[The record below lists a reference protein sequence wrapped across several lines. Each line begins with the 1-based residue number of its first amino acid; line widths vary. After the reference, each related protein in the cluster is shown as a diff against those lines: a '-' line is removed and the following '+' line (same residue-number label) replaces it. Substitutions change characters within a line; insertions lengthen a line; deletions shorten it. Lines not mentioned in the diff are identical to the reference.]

1 MARRK
6 SSHRGHRAKHT
17 RGRSRRTKHTRR
29 RHTRRVRRTRRG
41 GDGSI
46 GTPYPA
52 ARMMPLNPNQT
63 LDGRY
68 FSRANQIGG
77 GLIPSGGGGGI
88 GRHTGGNGGLI
99 GGNPAGGGVGA
110 TRQSGGGVGHFYTGR
125 SQCEGGIL
133 QPSGSMMK
141 VGGADGYMKTCLN
154 TGGRG

>member
-6 SSHRGHRAKHT
+6 SSHRAHRAHRTK
-17 RGRSRRTKHTRR
+17 RSRRTKHNRR

-68 FSRANQIGG
+68 FSRPNQIGG
-77 GLIPSGGGGGI
+77 GSSL
-88 GRHTGGNGGLI
+88 TGSDYPAPA
-99 GGNPAGGGVGA
+99 PAGVSKGGV
-110 TRQSGGGVGHFYTGR
+110 
-125 SQCEGGIL
+125 L
-133 QPSGSMMK
+133 QPTGSRMN
-141 VGGADGYMKTCLN
+141 VGGANGQMATYGV
-154 TGGRG
+154 TGGRF

>member
-6 SSHRGHRAKHT
+6 SSHR
-17 RGRSRRTKHTRR
+17 SRRTKHTRGRTKRSR
-29 RHTRRVRRTRRG
+29 RTKHTRRVRRTRRG

-46 GTPYPA
+46 GTPYTGG
-52 ARMMPLNPNQT
+52 RIMPLNPNQT

-77 GLIPSGGGGGI
+77 GLINQNNPNSGGI
-88 GRHTGGNGGLI
+88 GRQSGGLI
-99 GGNPAGGGVGA
+99 GGNPAGGGVGP
-110 TRQSGGGVGHFYTGR
+110 TRQSGGGVGHYYTGR
-125 SQCEGGIL
+125 SQCEEGIL

>member
-6 SSHRGHRAKHT
+6 SSHRAHRAHRTK
-17 RGRSRRTKHTRR
+17 RSRRTKHNRR

-68 FSRANQIGG
+68 FSRPNQIGG
-77 GLIPSGGGGGI
+77 S
-88 GRHTGGNGGLI
+88 RCTGG
-99 GGNPAGGGVGA
+99 
-110 TRQSGGGVGHFYTGR
+110 T
-125 SQCEGGIL
+125 L
-133 QPSGSMMK
+133 QPSGSVVNASCSNGQMATHL
-141 VGGADGYMKTCLN
+141 V
-154 TGGRG
+154 TGGRAQ

>member
-6 SSHRGHRAKHT
+6 SSHRAHRAKHT

-52 ARMMPLNPNQT
+52 ERMMPLRQNQT
-63 LDGRY
+63 LAGGY

-77 GLIPSGGGGGI
+77 GLIPPGGGGGGGGI
-88 GRHTGGNGGLI
+88 GRHTGGNVGG
-99 GGNPAGGGVGA
+99 
-110 TRQSGGGVGHFYTGR
+110 T
-125 SQCEGGIL
+125 L
-133 QPSGSMMK
+133 QPSGSVMIANRSNGQMSTNL
-141 VGGADGYMKTCLN
+141 V
-154 TGGRG
+154 TGGRA